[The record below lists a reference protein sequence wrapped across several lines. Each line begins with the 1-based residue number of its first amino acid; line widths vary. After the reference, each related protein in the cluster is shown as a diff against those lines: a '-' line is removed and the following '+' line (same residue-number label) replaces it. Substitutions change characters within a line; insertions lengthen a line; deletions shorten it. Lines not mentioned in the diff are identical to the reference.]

1 LNGEIAI
8 GGTRKGRMRSF
19 LVALQITACTVV
31 LIGVGLCLKSLHNLQ
46 QVKPGYSARNIALYT
61 FDDLQANG
69 YSEQQGRAL
78 FGRLRESVGQVPGI
92 ESISLADTMPL
103 SGGTGTDQV
112 HIAGDPDENEHA
124 VTIDVGVVDS
134 NYFSTLGIPILTGRT
149 FAASDTA
156 KSPEVIVVSQMMAA
170 KYWPNQNPVGKTVQI
185 EHGNRQATVVGV
197 VGDIQYS
204 DVDEA
209 PQPFMYYNLTQ
220 NYRSGIYL
228 LVRTQGKPSP
238 WLGTILD
245 KVRKSAP
252 ELGIRSFTIEQWNE
266 FALYV
271 PHLAV
276 ICIGAFGLLAFVLV
290 AVGLYG
296 AVFYS
301 VSERTREMGIRV
313 ALGASP
319 WDLWK
324 LVLRQTSAVTMI
336 GIVLGIAGGIGASVL
351 ARSLLYEI
359 QPIEWSVFLG
369 AACAMFAM
377 TVVIAYSGARPWM
390 SVDPM
395 QSVRHV

>member
-1 LNGEIAI
+1 
-8 GGTRKGRMRSF
+8 M
-19 LVALQITACTVV
+19 
-31 LIGVGLCLKSLHNLQ
+31 
-46 QVKPGYSARNIALYT
+46 
-61 FDDLQANG
+61 
-69 YSEQQGRAL
+69 
-78 FGRLRESVGQVPGI
+78 
-92 ESISLADTMPL
+92 
-103 SGGTGTDQV
+103 
-112 HIAGDPDENEHA
+112 
-124 VTIDVGVVDS
+124 
-134 NYFSTLGIPILTGRT
+134 
-149 FAASDTA
+149 
-156 KSPEVIVVSQMMAA
+156 
-170 KYWPNQNPVGKTVQI
+170 
-185 EHGNRQATVVGV
+185 VGV